1 MTAAPASPQGQT
13 AAGSGA
19 GMLGMRLFLA
29 SLSAVF
35 AATLVAYLVVRGRA
49 EAWPPPGVPQL
60 PRTLWVS
67 TVLLVASS
75 ATMTWAQRGARR
87 GDGTALRRGLGLTTL
102 LGLAFLA
109 SQTLNWF
116 ALVAANLTMRTNL
129 YGFTFYLLT
138 GLHALHVLGG
148 LGPLAALTAQ
158 AWRGPGSDALA
169 RRVAY
174 LAAYWHF
181 LDAVWLVL
189 FAVLLATT

>member
-1 MTAAPASPQGQT
+1 MTAASASPPRKS

-19 GMLGMRLFLA
+19 GMLGLRLFLA

-35 AATLVAYLVVRGRA
+35 AATLVAYLVVRARA
-49 EAWPPPGVPQL
+49 EVWPPPGVPQL

-75 ATMTWAQRGARR
+75 ATITWAQRGARR
-87 GDGTALRRGLGLTTL
+87 GNGTALRRGLALTTL

-109 SQTLNWF
+109 SQTRNWF
-116 ALVAANLTMRTNL
+116 VLVAANLTMRTNL

-148 LGPLAALTAQ
+148 LGPLAGLTVQ
-158 AWRGPGSDALA
+158 AWRGPGSDLA
-169 RRVAY
+169 RRVVY